1 MNIGIRLARPTDAPA
16 ITAIYAHYVTQTVIS
31 FEMIPP
37 TVDEMARRIEQTLA
51 QFPWLVATEGDAVVG
66 YAYAGKHSE
75 RAAYQWS
82 TDASVYLHKE
92 WHGRDLGRTLYSALF
107 AMLRTLGYIN
117 VYGGITLPNP
127 ASVGL
132 HEAMGLIP
140 VGIYHHVG
148 YKYGAWHDVG
158 WWQGPLQDLVDDP
171 SPPRALFHFAPRDT
185 WDAWL
190 RNRDAPLLAR
200 P

>member
-1 MNIGIRLARPTDAPA
+1 MSIGIRLVRPTDAPA
-16 ITAIYAHYVTQTVIS
+16 ITAIYAHYVAETVIS
-31 FEMIPP
+31 FEMVPP
-37 TVDEMARRIEQTLA
+37 TVDEMARRMEKTLA
-51 QFPWLVATEGDAVVG
+51 QFPWLVATERDAVVG

-82 TDASVYLHKE
+82 ADVSVYLHNE
-92 WHGRDLGRTLYSALF
+92 WHGRGIGRALYSTLF
-107 AMLRTLGYIN
+107 NMLRALGYIN

-132 HEAMGLIP
+132 HEAMGLTP
-140 VGIYHHVG
+140 VGVYHHVG

-158 WWQGPLQDLVDDP
+158 WWQGPLQDLVADP
-171 SPPRALFHFAPRDT
+171 APPCALFALAPRDT

-190 RNRDAPLLAR
+190 RSRDSSTLAH

>member
-1 MNIGIRLARPTDAPA
+1 MSIGIRLARPSDAPA
-16 ITAIYAHYVTQTVIS
+16 ITAIYAPYVTETVIS

-37 TVDEMARRIEQTLA
+37 TVDEMARRIETTMA
-51 QFPWLVATEGDAVVG
+51 QFPWLVAIEGDVVVG

-82 TDASVYLHKE
+82 TDVSVYLHNA
-92 WHGRDLGRTLYSALF
+92 WHGRGLGRTLYNALF
-107 AMLRTLGYIN
+107 AMLRALGYIN

-140 VGIYHHVG
+140 VGVYHHVG

-171 SPPRALFHFAPRDT
+171 NPPCALFNLAPRDT

-190 RNRDAPLLAR
+190 QNRNVPLLAR

>member
-1 MNIGIRLARPTDAPA
+1 MDIGIRLARPTDAPA
-16 ITAIYAHYVTQTVIS
+16 ITAIYVPYVTETVIS

-37 TVDEMARRIEQTLA
+37 TVDEMASRLEKTMA
-51 QFPWLVATEGDAVVG
+51 QFPWLVATEGDIVLG

-82 TDASVYLHKE
+82 TDVSVYLHKE
-92 WHGRDLGRTLYSALF
+92 WHGRGIGRTLYNALF
-107 AMLRTLGYIN
+107 TMLRALGYIN

-132 HEAMGLIP
+132 HEAMGLLP
-140 VGIYHHVG
+140 VGVYHHVG

-158 WWQGPLQDLVDDP
+158 WWQGPLQDLVVDP
-171 SPPRALFHFAPRDT
+171 KPPRALFDFAPRDT
-185 WDAWL
+185 WDTWL
-190 RNRDAPLLAR
+190 RNMDAPLLAR